1 LSNNGFGG
9 NILTTKKIQRS
20 LRIPLDLVKK
30 VEQEGR
36 VNERNFTK
44 QVIFI
49 LRQAAAQKPKAKKSR
64 AKEKV
69 SA

>member
-1 LSNNGFGG
+1 MV
-9 NILTTKKIQRS
+9 TKKVQRS
-20 LRIPLDLVKK
+20 LRIPVDLVKQ

-36 VNERNFTK
+36 INERNFTK
-44 QVIFI
+44 QVIYI
-49 LRQAAAQKPKAKKSR
+49 LRQAIAQK

>member
-1 LSNNGFGG
+1 MRTN
-9 NILTTKKIQRS
+9 KIQRS
-20 LRIPLDLVKK
+20 LRLPVDLVKK

-36 VNERNFTK
+36 INERNFTK

-49 LRQAAAQKPKAKKSR
+49 LRQAIAQKSEAP
-64 AKEKV
+64 KEKV